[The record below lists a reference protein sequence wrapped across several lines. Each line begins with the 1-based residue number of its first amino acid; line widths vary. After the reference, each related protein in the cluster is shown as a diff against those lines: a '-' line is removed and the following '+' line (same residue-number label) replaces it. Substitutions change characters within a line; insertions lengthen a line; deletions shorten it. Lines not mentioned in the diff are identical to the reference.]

1 MEKTIMKQGMTIV
14 ALLIL
19 ASAAAE
25 ADPLAIP
32 NTFSPGASISSSQM
46 NGNFTALV
54 NAINTLQTKVNDQA
68 VTIASQAALISGLQ
82 SLNPSSRSCNFVN
95 AGVEVTLG
103 NLKASIPTSDPRHIQ
118 LATVSGTISLC
129 GTSRYTVAS
138 GVSGSVITPL
148 SPRSISPTAT
158 AIMSTYYLYPGES
171 EEWILK
177 TTTNS
182 DVWRIYALYG
192 VGFTNNF
199 ILIEKIY

>member
-1 MEKTIMKQGMTIV
+1 MKHGMTIA

-19 ASAAAE
+19 ASAAAG

-54 NAINTLQTKVNDQA
+54 DAINALQTKVN
-68 VTIASQAALISGLQ
+68 GLE
-82 SLNPSSRSCNFVN
+82 SLNPSSRSCGFVN

-103 NLKASIPTSDPRHIQ
+103 NLKASIPSSDPRHIQ
-118 LATVSGTISLC
+118 LATVSGTISLY
-129 GTSRYTVAS
+129 GTSRFTVAS
-138 GVSGSVITPL
+138 GAGGSVINPS
-148 SPRSISPTAT
+148 SPRTFSPTAT
-158 AIMSTYYLYPGES
+158 AIMSTYTLYPGES

-199 ILIEKIY
+199 ILIEKLY